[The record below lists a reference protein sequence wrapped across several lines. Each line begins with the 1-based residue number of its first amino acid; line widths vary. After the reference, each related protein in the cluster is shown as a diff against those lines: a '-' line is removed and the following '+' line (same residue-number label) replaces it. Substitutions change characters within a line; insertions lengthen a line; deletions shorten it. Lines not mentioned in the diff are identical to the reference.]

1 MLVLLL
7 NRLMKNDDDDV
18 DVAGVGDDA
27 GLNDQIDTTMSL
39 SHQMGPIIFV
49 TVVLFLILYYIN

>member
-1 MLVLLL
+1 
-7 NRLMKNDDDDV
+7 MKNDDDDV